1 MKNPPKLGAGLNF
14 CNFTLGSRNHQ
25 KKKTSFARL
34 FVFFSLLLAQSSE
47 LLPPVLVV
55 ETPHVAVHILFHS
68 RIEASIRLASIAQAF
83 WNISFQMRP
92 DFV

>member
-25 KKKTSFARL
+25 KKKLHSHACL
-34 FVFFSLLLAQSSE
+34 FFSLLLAQSSE

>member
-25 KKKTSFARL
+25 KKNFIRTL
-34 FVFFSLLLAQSSE
+34 VCFFSLLLAQSSE